1 MILHPLPPALQLQ
14 LQSHPQFVA
23 AKSLIPVPPKIIY
36 NSSYVGL
43 HVTVSDFFEK
53 FAETFLYHGKER
65 PMVQKLAGGDI
76 IFCYRK
82 GQAGPRKK

>member
-53 FAETFLYHGKER
+53 FAETFLYHEKGTGWSAEKIIVINGEK
-65 PMVQKLAGGDI
+65 MEDI
-76 IFCYRK
+76 L
-82 GQAGPRKK
+82 KKI

>member
-14 LQSHPQFVA
+14 LQSQPQFVA

-36 NSSYVGL
+36 NASYVGL

-53 FAETFLYHGKER
+53 FAESFSDGSR
-65 PMVQKLAGGDI
+65 QVQPCLNFGSTVLV
-76 IFCYRK
+76 
-82 GQAGPRKK
+82 